1 MFIYIMYSIFYV
13 VMWMKIE
20 SYKQL
25 VRVVTAT
32 MGFIVALSVV
42 LNNIL
47 LLLAAITM
55 GMLIIYL
62 AKRQVA
68 EKDRD
73 ERTAIINQ
81 KASQATLSITVI
93 TLAISGLTLIL
104 LSRQGYLNY
113 EQVGFQLSMVGLL
126 IMSLKA
132 FFDWYYR
139 NQYGG

>member
-93 TLAISGLTLIL
+93 TLAISGLILIL

-113 EQVGFQLSMVGLL
+113 EQVGFQLSVVGLL